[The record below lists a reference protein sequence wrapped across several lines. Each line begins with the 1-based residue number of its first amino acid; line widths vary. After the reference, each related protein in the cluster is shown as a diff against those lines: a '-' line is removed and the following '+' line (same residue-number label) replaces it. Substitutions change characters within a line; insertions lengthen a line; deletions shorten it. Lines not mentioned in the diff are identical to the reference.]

1 MNVKHTTKK
10 ALLVLGM
17 HRSGTSATARVLNL
31 LGAHL
36 GSDMVEPGA
45 DNPDG
50 FWEHAEAVRIN
61 DELLHALGRTWYDM
75 REMQPGWQD
84 TEAAQVALGRI
95 DELVARDFLPHDLIA
110 IKDPRICLTAP
121 LWIKSLQ
128 RHGYRAECLF
138 VVRDPREVV
147 DSLHVRNNWKRAPLF
162 LMWVQ
167 YLMEAEAATRH
178 QRRTLISYDE
188 LLADWQAAMKRVA
201 GEFALDWPVSPA
213 KAVAQVGEFLKPAN
227 RHHVAQA
234 SGESADD
241 MPELASKLYLE
252 CLAIC
257 RGEKSWGAFPRL
269 EKTYRSVASLY
280 AEHVDELLNLR
291 WQAEARAIT
300 AEAKSGR
307 QQFAVDIG
315 RLSDE
320 IGQSMATGHD
330 LLMHKMETMVTAM
343 AGKTDQLA
351 GQFQTLQHELYE
363 KSRKDEEREVASE
376 ARLQSL
382 DNRIHELAKQTVAT
396 ELQSATTL
404 AAMSV
409 RVEHQDAAL
418 IEVKDATRRLGTQV
432 EAISADF
439 VAQFQGLAGSL
450 DQSIGQLQAQAQ
462 SQDATLRERLEQ
474 SDATVQE
481 LTQALDRSMGQ
492 LHAQLQSQYATLSK
506 RLDGTDANVQEL
518 ALDIQQAVNQLQGR
532 FDAIGDDFLTHSR
545 NADGFVSMALQR
557 IDSIEA
563 GQSAYLE
570 LVNSANARVV
580 EQFNQRVEAMGAE
593 LGSRVDH
600 LQSALAR
607 REARVQ
613 AIGDELATSAA
624 RLHDI
629 ETSTSWRVTA
639 PLRWIRKA
647 LMLRTWKVA
656 LGRTAKAIYDHLP
669 LSAKRRIYL
678 KGVIFRALSPM
689 LRNTQSYRAWQAF
702 EAHRGSG
709 PLHAAASNSR
719 KTSSAWA
726 GAVSVEAE
734 PAASVTVTD
743 VAGQQNV
750 SGQVLA
756 ELQAAAGSVAN
767 EHVAL
772 DDKPADTSR
781 IDVRAIA
788 FYLPQFHPIPENDA
802 WWGRGFT
809 EWTNVSKAM
818 PQFVGHYQP
827 RLPGELGFYDLR
839 LVDVMRRQ
847 VELAKHYGLQGFCF
861 HYYWFGGRRLL
872 EKPLEQFLANTDI
885 DFPFCICWA
894 NENWS
899 RRWDGMDQ
907 DILVGQSHSP
917 EDDIAF
923 ITALEPLLR
932 DPRYIRVDGK
942 PLIVLYRPAILPDAK
957 ATQRRWR
964 EHCRKVGIGEIML
977 AMVQFDVEDPRT
989 FEFDVAIEFPPHKLA
1004 RGLEPINS
1012 QMQIVNPEYSGY
1024 VIDYGSVIERARSH
1038 RAAGFNMIRGV
1049 FPSWDNE
1056 ARKPGRGY
1064 TFANATPG
1072 RYREWLDL
1080 AIDYAR
1086 EHPVSGER
1094 LVFINAWN
1102 EWAEGAYLEPD
1113 RRYGYAYLQQT
1124 RDALLARPGAHLVRG
1139 RQVAIVSH
1147 DAHPHGAQYLALNL
1161 ARELKNGL
1169 GMQVHVLL
1177 MSGGPLAS
1185 GFAETADVHD
1195 LSEMSAD
1202 DLVTLLGRLRK
1213 GGVELVIANTAVSGR
1228 LTRMIAAAGLRVV
1241 TLVHELPK
1249 LIREYGLEQAVQ
1261 DLVTHSDRVVLPSE
1275 AVSVGMKQFAD
1286 EKLLASK
1293 AVLRPQGLFTRSK
1306 YRGAANLTEARANL
1320 RAKLK
1325 LPADARVVLAV
1336 GYADRRKG
1344 VDLLLS
1350 AAAICCKSDPLLH
1363 FVWVG
1368 HTDAT
1373 LDRENA
1379 SAITKG
1385 MLQSRFH
1392 FVGMDFETDD
1402 YYAGADLYALT
1413 SREDPFPS
1421 VVLESLSVGTPVVAF
1436 AGTGGGADLVMRG
1449 GGTVVPAFDIVQY
1462 AEAVTNLLADDAE
1475 RDRLGAQGIEIVDAE
1490 FSFRTYVMDLLQ
1502 LGGLQVPRVS
1512 VVVPNFNYARYLHD
1526 RLASITAQT
1535 VPIYEI
1541 IFLDDQSDDHS
1552 IETIQELR
1560 HSLNPEPRIVIN
1572 HSNSGSVFLQWHR
1585 GVQLARGD
1593 YVWIAE
1599 ADDLAK
1605 PDFLERVLEGIH
1617 AEPEAVLGYCQS
1629 EAIDEHGALL
1639 MQDYLSY
1646 TDDLSKD
1653 RWLQSYL
1660 ADGADEVEAALAI
1673 KNTIPNVSAVLF
1685 RRKPLLDVLD
1695 AQLDE
1700 IVRYRVAGDWIVYL
1714 KLLRNGKI
1722 FYSAHVCNRHRRHQ
1736 RSVTLETHADMHYRE
1751 VVELQKLASAT
1762 FSLSERSLKSALDY
1776 RIRVS
1781 EHLGIGNIAEHGSG
1795 QC

>member
-36 GSDMVEPGA
+36 GSELVEPGA

-61 DELLHALGRTWYDM
+61 DDLLHALGRTWYDM
-75 REMQPGWQD
+75 REMEPGWQD
-84 TEAAQVALGRI
+84 TEAAGMALGRI
-95 DELVARDFLPHDLIA
+95 DDLIRRDFLPHDLIA

-128 RHGYRAECLF
+128 GHGYRAECLF

-188 LLADWQAAMKRVA
+188 LLADWQAAIKRVA
-201 GEFALDWPVSPA
+201 GEFALDWPVSPS
-213 KAVAQVGEFLKPAN
+213 KAVSQVGEFLKPGN
-227 RHHVAQA
+227 RHHVAQT

-241 MPELASKLYLE
+241 MPELASKLYLA

-257 RGEKSWGAFPRL
+257 RGEKSWGVFSRL
-269 EKTYRSVASLY
+269 EKTYRSVAGLY
-280 AEHVDELLNLR
+280 AEHVDELLKLR

-300 AEAKSGR
+300 AEAESGR
-307 QQFAVDIG
+307 QQSAVGIG

-320 IGQSMATGHD
+320 ISESMTTAHD
-330 LLMHKMETMVTAM
+330 LLIHKMETMVTAM
-343 AGKTDQLA
+343 AGNADQLA
-351 GQFQTLQHELYE
+351 GQFQALQHELHE
-363 KSRKDEEREVASE
+363 KSRKDEERELVSE

-382 DNRIHELAKQTVAT
+382 DNRIHELAKQTFAT
-396 ELQSATTL
+396 ESQSATSL
-404 AAMSV
+404 AEMNG
-409 RVEHQDAAL
+409 RVEHQGASL
-418 IEVKDATRRLGTQV
+418 TEVKDATRRLEIQV
-432 EAISADF
+432 ETIRADF

-450 DQSIGQLQAQAQ
+450 DQSVGQLQAQVQ
-462 SQDATLRERLEQ
+462 SQDATL
-474 SDATVQE
+474 
-481 LTQALDRSMGQ
+481 
-492 LHAQLQSQYATLSK
+492 SK
-506 RLDGTDANVQEL
+506 RLEGSDANVQAL
-518 ALDIQQAVNQLQGR
+518 AVAIKQAVNQLQGR
-532 FDAIGDDFLTHSR
+532 LDAIGDDFLTHSR
-545 NADGFVSMALQR
+545 NADGFVANTLQR
-557 IDSIEA
+557 IDSIESS
-563 GQSAYLE
+563 QSAYLE
-570 LVNSANARVV
+570 QVNSVSARVV
-580 EQFNQRVEAMGAE
+580 EQFERRVEAMSAA
-593 LGSRVDH
+593 LNRRVDD
-600 LQSALAR
+600 LQGSLAR
-607 REARVQ
+607 REASVQ
-613 AIGDELATSAA
+613 AIGAELATSAA

-639 PLRWIRKA
+639 PLRWLRKA
-647 LMLRTWKVA
+647 LMPRTWKAA
-656 LGRTAKAIYDHLP
+656 LGRTVKATYDHLP
-669 LSAKRRIYL
+669 LSGKRRIAI
-678 KGVIFRALSPM
+678 KGMVFRALSPV
-689 LRNTQSYRAWQAF
+689 LRNTQSYRAWKAF

-709 PLHAAASNSR
+709 PLHAAASSLR
-719 KTSSAWA
+719 KPSSASA
-726 GAVSVEAE
+726 GVVPVQAKL
-734 PAASVTVTD
+734 AAPVTVTD
-743 VAGQQNV
+743 VTEQQGV
-750 SGQVLA
+750 AGQVLA
-756 ELQAAAGSVAN
+756 ELQAAAGRVAN
-767 EHVAL
+767 EHVPI

-872 EKPLEQFLANTDI
+872 EKPLEQLLANTDI

-964 EHCRKVGIGEIML
+964 EYCRKVGIGEIML

-989 FEFDVAIEFPPHKLA
+989 FDFDVAIEFPPHKLA

-1012 QMQIVNPEYSGY
+1012 QLQIVNPEYSGY

-1038 RAAGFNMIRGV
+1038 VAAGFNMIRGV

-1064 TFANATPG
+1064 TFANATPA

-1086 EHPVSGER
+1086 AHPVSGER

-1124 RDALLARPGAHLVRG
+1124 RDALLARPGAHQVSG
-1139 RQVAIVSH
+1139 RQVVIVSH

-1161 ARELKNGL
+1161 ARELRNGL

-1177 MSGGPLAS
+1177 MSGGQLES
-1185 GFAETADVHD
+1185 GFAEIADVHN

-1202 DLVTLLGRLRK
+1202 ALAALLGRLRK
-1213 GGVELVIANTAVSGR
+1213 LGVELVIANTAVSGR

-1306 YRGAANLTEARANL
+1306 YRGAANLIEARANL

-1379 SAITKG
+1379 SAITNG

-1421 VVLESLSVGTPVVAF
+1421 VVLESLSVGIPVVAF
-1436 AGTGGGADLVMRG
+1436 AGTGGGADLVKRG
-1449 GGTVVPAFDIVQY
+1449 GGAVVPAFDIVQY

-1475 RDRLGAQGIEIVDAE
+1475 RSRLGAQGIEIVDAE

-1585 GVQLARGD
+1585 GVKMARGD

-1646 TDDLSKD
+1646 TDDLSKE

-1695 AQLDE
+1695 VQLDD
-1700 IVRYRVAGDWIVYL
+1700 IARYRVAGDWVVYL
-1714 KLLRNGKI
+1714 QLLRNGKI

-1736 RSVTLETHADMHYRE
+1736 GSVTLETHADMHYRE
-1751 VVELQKLASAT
+1751 VVELQQVASAN
-1762 FSLSERSLKSALDY
+1762 FSLSARSLESALDY

-1781 EHLGIGNIAEHGSG
+1781 EYLGIGNIAEQGSG